1 MNSILCL
8 LMYIMVNIVL
18 IEQILIQSLKRL
30 YEIDEPNVK
39 YDVSKRNICARLAHH
54 MENIMREYDQKN
66 NSECFQNYYVDVEY
80 NRMGFGDLKHFEDYR
95 HESKYMVSDLLIHSR
110 GYEGNL
116 LAIEMKKPCNRKTVE
131 EDKKRL
137 KSLVTPPSDESPLD
151 CVHGTVL
158 GAFIVYSIKGFDVEL
173 FYYSDEDDEV
183 KTVKNR
189 AVWDDILHKLHFEQV

>member
-1 MNSILCL
+1 
-8 LMYIMVNIVL
+8 MYEIINKGL

-30 YEIDEPNVK
+30 YEIDEPNIK
-39 YDVSKRNICARLAHH
+39 YEVSERNVCARLAHH
-54 MENIMREYDQKN
+54 MENVMREYDQQN
-66 NSECFQNYYVDVEY
+66 NSYYFQNYYVDVEY
-80 NRMGFGDLKHFEDYR
+80 NRMGFGDLKHFEAYR

-189 AVWDDILHKLHFEQV
+189 AVCDDILHKLHFEQV

>member
-1 MNSILCL
+1 MAVFFLSMNGMKKELIL
-8 LMYIMVNIVL
+8 
-18 IEQILIQSLKRL
+18 EILIQSLQRL
-30 YEIDEPNVK
+30 YEIDETNIKYEVSERNV
-39 YDVSKRNICARLAHH
+39 CARLAHH
-54 MENIMREYDQKN
+54 MENVMREYDQQN
-66 NSECFQNYYVDVEY
+66 NSYYFQNYYVDVEY
-80 NRMGFGDLKHFEDYR
+80 NRMGFGDLKHFEAYR

-151 CVHGTVL
+151 CVDGTVL